1 MGKLI
6 RIITNDGAVL
16 ASAVNSTDIVSEI
29 EKIHKTSAVIT
40 AALGRLATGAVLI
53 SSMMKEE
60 GNSVTLRINGGGP
73 AGSLIAVAGKD
84 RCVKAYPQ
92 NPVVEIPLNPKG
104 KLDVGKAVG
113 TDGLLSVVRDTGVG
127 EPHTGYC
134 NITTGEIGDDI
145 TSYFASS
152 EQIPTVCA
160 LGVLVNPDLTCR
172 SAGGIFIQLL
182 PGADDSVID
191 KLEANLSNMK
201 SVSSMVDEGFSPLDM
216 LKEALKGFELE
227 VIDDDEA
234 GYKCDC
240 SVERVER
247 ALVSLGAE
255 ELQKMIDEEEEISV
269 QCHFC
274 NKKYTFSKEK
284 LNFLKKCKKKD

>member
-6 RIITNDGAVL
+6 RIITSDGAVL

-73 AGSLIAVAGKD
+73 AGSLIAVADKNH
-84 RCVKAYPQ
+84 CVKAYPQ
-92 NPVVEIPLNPKG
+92 NPVVEIPLNSIG
-104 KLDVGKAVG
+104 KLDVGGAVG

-134 NITTGEIGDDI
+134 NIATGEIGDDI

-160 LGVLVNPDLTCR
+160 LGVLVNPDLSCKA
-172 SAGGIFIQLL
+172 AGGIFIQLL
-182 PGADDSVID
+182 PGADDATID
-191 KLEANLSNMK
+191 KLEKNLSDMK
-201 SVSSMVDEGFSPLDM
+201 SVSAMVDEGLAPLDM

-227 VIDDDEA
+227 EIDEDEA
-234 GYKCDC
+234 EYKCDC
-240 SVERVER
+240 SVQRVER

-274 NKKYTFSKEK
+274 NKTYIFSKEK
-284 LNFLKKCKKKD
+284 LNFLKKMQKKD